1 MYVDKIDNKKEP
13 EKLEKEDDKQIPKFY
28 NLLEYTYKY
37 NIPEIF
43 KDIYKDSEVDGKGEY
58 GLEGYQQSFLTKEM
72 LDLNYYQEVRKFI
85 KKNNLKI
92 GDILFIGRKSGDL
105 YSSPGD
111 GFAIVTDID
120 NFETGK
126 EPFYGIDIVFNPN
139 ILFILQKNGIT
150 YKECFEKISE
160 KTIQT
165 IGRILQKILLLET
178 IQVFMKKRDFGINLK
193 YKHHI

>member
-1 MYVDKIDNKKEP
+1 
-13 EKLEKEDDKQIPKFY
+13 
-28 NLLEYTYKY
+28 
-37 NIPEIF
+37 
-43 KDIYKDSEVDGKGEY
+43 
-58 GLEGYQQSFLTKEM
+58 M

-150 YKECFEKISE
+150 YKECFENFRENYPNDWENFTEDSSSGDDSGFYE
-160 KTIQT
+160 EE
-165 IGRILQKILLLET
+165 GLW
-178 IQVFMKKRDFGINLK
+178 D
-193 YKHHI
+193 